1 MATYGGAGILA
12 VAQAT
17 GLSRQTTYRIKGDPS
32 ATEATLATRAAW
44 SPSNTTTRV
53 MFVTAPAL
61 SMGEISIVGGKL
73 CRSWNEGWSMIAAL
87 PNPFIDLP
95 LTPLEDQI
103 ENIRLKLKRMGG
115 IAETGR
121 DFAAI
126 AEVEAQELMPL
137 LALRAAVQRV
147 LERAGG
153 WSLTNHR
160 EKRASAAWLPPARVV
175 AI

>member
-1 MATYGGAGILA
+1 MATYVGVGILA

-17 GLSRQTTYRIKGDPS
+17 SSSRQTTYRVKEDPS
-32 ATEATLATRAAW
+32 VAEATLATWETRAAW
-44 SPSNTTTRV
+44 SPSNTTTHV

-61 SMGEISIVGGKL
+61 SMGEISIVGGKV

-95 LTPLEDQI
+95 LTSLEDQI

-121 DFAAI
+121 DFAVI
-126 AEVEAQELMPL
+126 AEVEAEELMPL

-153 WSLTNHR
+153 
-160 EKRASAAWLPPARVV
+160 
-175 AI
+175 